1 MFELRIQPR
10 FSETDAL
17 GHINNTVVPVWFEAA
32 RADIFRLVHP
42 SLNPADWP
50 MILAHIAV
58 DFVHQIHLGS
68 EVAITTGI
76 KKIGNKSFTVAHL
89 AHQKGVLVAKGE
101 AVLVW
106 FDYAAQCSRPLP
118 NAVRKLI
125 TPLLLEH
132 NDAP

>member
-1 MFELRIQPR
+1 M
-10 FSETDAL
+10 
-17 GHINNTVVPVWFEAA
+17 
-32 RADIFRLVHP
+32 
-42 SLNPADWP
+42 
-50 MILAHIAV
+50 